1 MHYHGHTHANDD
13 EKHEHPI
20 ASRKQMLWAV
30 LLTGSFMLIEVV
42 GGLISGSLALLA
54 DAGHMLTDTA
64 ALLLAFYAMTLSAK
78 PADSKRT
85 FGYGRLQ
92 VLAAYTNGIF
102 LILLTAWIVWESIQR
117 FYEPNP
123 IQSTTMLIVAIL
135 GLIVNIVVFKVLHSA
150 SGSNIN
156 VRSAL
161 LHVLGDLLG
170 SVGAI
175 AAALIIWQWGLL
187 WVDPLLSVF
196 VSILILRSAYKIIK
210 DSSHIL
216 LEGKPQ
222 ELDTQQIRQDLM
234 ALDGVADIHHMHL
247 WSISEQEPLMTFH
260 ALLKDDYN
268 GDNMID
274 VMLEMLRTKHGL
286 IHATIQIEYSDCLEN
301 PDAVGCV
308 DTVLKGTV
316 SKDPVR
322 K

>member
-1 MHYHGHTHANDD
+1 MKSNHGHTHANDG
-13 EKHEHPI
+13 ESHQHPI

-30 LLTGSFMLIEVV
+30 LLTGSFMLVEVV
-42 GGLISGSLALLA
+42 GGLVSGSLALLA

-78 PADSKRT
+78 PADHKRT

-123 IQSTTMLIVAIL
+123 IQSTTMLIVAVL
-135 GLIVNIVVFKVLHSA
+135 GLIVNIVVFKILHSA

-175 AAALIIWQWGLL
+175 AAALIIWQWNIL
-187 WVDPLLSVF
+187 WVDPLLSLL
-196 VSILILRSAYKIIK
+196 VSVLILRSAYYVIK

-222 ELDTQQIRQDLM
+222 EMDTKQIRADLM
-234 ALDGVADIHHMHL
+234 ALDGVVDIHHMHL

-260 ALLKDDYN
+260 ALIKDDFN

-274 VMLEMLRTKHGL
+274 RMLEMLRKEHGL
-286 IHATIQIEYSDCLEN
+286 VHATIQIEYSNCQEDT
-301 PDAVGCV
+301 DAIVCV
-308 DTVLKGTV
+308 DTADITH
-316 SKDPVR
+316 
-322 K
+322 

>member
-1 MHYHGHTHANDD
+1 MHHHGHSHANDD
-13 EKHEHPI
+13 ENHERPV

-30 LLTGSFMLIEVV
+30 ILTSSFMFVEVV
-42 GGLISGSLALLA
+42 GGIISGSLALLA
-54 DAGHMLTDTA
+54 DAGHMLTDSA

-78 PADSKRT
+78 PADSQRT

-102 LILLTAWIVWESIQR
+102 LIGLTIWIVWESIQR

-123 IQSTTMLIVAIL
+123 IQSTTMLFVAIL

-161 LHVLGDLLG
+161 LHVIGDLLG

-175 AAALIIWQWGLL
+175 VAALIIWQWGLL
-187 WVDPLLSVF
+187 WVDPLLSIV
-196 VSILILRSAYKIIK
+196 VSMLILRSAYHVIK

-222 ELDTQQIRQDLM
+222 ELDTLKIREDLM
-234 ALDGVADIHHMHL
+234 ALEGVVDIHHMHL

-260 ALLKDDYN
+260 ALIKDDYE
-268 GDNMID
+268 GDTMID
-274 VMLEMLRTKHGL
+274 VMLEQLRVKHGL
-286 IHATIQIEYSDCLEN
+286 VHATIQIERTSCLEN
-301 PDAVGCV
+301 TDAVTCV
-308 DTVLKGTV
+308 DTAVK
-316 SKDPVR
+316 
-322 K
+322 

>member
-1 MHYHGHTHANDD
+1 MHHHGHSHANDD
-13 EKHEHPI
+13 ESHEHPI

-30 LLTGSFMLIEVV
+30 ILTGSFMLVEVV
-42 GGLISGSLALLA
+42 GGIISGSLALLA
-54 DAGHMLTDTA
+54 DAGHMLTDSA

-78 PADSKRT
+78 PADSQKT

-102 LILLTAWIVWESIQR
+102 LIGLTAWIVWESIQR

-123 IQSTTMLIVAIL
+123 IQSMTMLIVAVL
-135 GLIVNIVVFKVLHSA
+135 GLVVNIVVFKVLHSA

-156 VRSAL
+156 VRSAM

-187 WVDPLLSVF
+187 WVDPLLSIF
-196 VSILILRSAYKIIK
+196 VSILILRSAYYVIK

-222 ELDTQQIRQDLM
+222 ELDTQKIRKDLM
-234 ALDGVADIHHMHL
+234 ALEGVIDIHHMHL

-260 ALLKDDYN
+260 ALIKDGYE
-268 GDNMID
+268 GDSMID
-274 VMLEMLRTKHGL
+274 MMLEQLRVKHGL
-286 IHATIQIEYSDCLEN
+286 VHATIQIERSSCLEN
-301 PDAVGCV
+301 PDAVICV
-308 DTVLKGTV
+308 DTATK
-316 SKDPVR
+316 
-322 K
+322 

>member
-1 MHYHGHTHANDD
+1 MHHHGHSHANDD
-13 EKHEHPI
+13 EKHEHPVT
-20 ASRKQMLWAV
+20 SRKRMLWAV
-30 LLTGSFMLIEVV
+30 ILTASFMLVEVI
-42 GGLISGSLALLA
+42 GGLVSGSLALLA
-54 DAGHMLTDTA
+54 DAGHMLTDAA

-117 FYEPNP
+117 FYQPNP
-123 IQSTTMLIVAIL
+123 IQSTTMLIVAVL
-135 GLIVNIVVFKVLHSA
+135 GLLVNLVVFKILHSA
-150 SGSNIN
+150 SDSNIN

-175 AAALIIWQWGLL
+175 IAALIIWQWGIL
-187 WVDPLLSVF
+187 WVDPLLSIF
-196 VSILILRSAYKIIK
+196 VSVLILRSAYHVIK

-222 ELDTQQIRQDLM
+222 ELDNQQIRHDL
-234 ALDGVADIHHMHL
+234 LQIEGVLDIHHMHL

-260 ALLKDDYN
+260 ALIQEDFKGDD
-268 GDNMID
+268 MID
-274 VMLEMLRTKHGL
+274 VMLEVLRVKHGL
-286 IHATIQIEYSDCLEN
+286 IHATIQIERSNCVEN
-301 PDAVGCV
+301 TEAVACV
-308 DTVLKGTV
+308 DTAIK
-316 SKDPVR
+316 
-322 K
+322 

>member
-1 MHYHGHTHANDD
+1 MHHHGHSHANDD
-13 EKHEHPI
+13 EGHQHPV
-20 ASRKQMLWAV
+20 ASRKRMLWAV
-30 LLTGSFMLIEVV
+30 LLTGSFMLVEVI

-102 LILLTAWIVWESIQR
+102 LVLLTAWIVWESLQR
-117 FYEPNP
+117 FYEPSP
-123 IQSTTMLIVAIL
+123 IQSTTMLVVAIL

-150 SGSNIN
+150 SGHNIN

-161 LHVLGDLLG
+161 LHVIGDLLG

-175 AAALIIWQWGLL
+175 IAALIIWQWNIL
-187 WVDPLLSVF
+187 WVDPLLSLL
-196 VSILILRSAYKIIK
+196 VSVLILRSAYRIIK

-222 ELDTQQIRQDLM
+222 EMDTQQIRDDLM

-260 ALLKDDYN
+260 ALLKDDFN
-268 GDNMID
+268 GDAMID
-274 VMLEMLRTKHGL
+274 VMLELLKTQHG
-286 IHATIQIEYSDCLEN
+286 IVHATIQIEYSDCIEN

-308 DTVLKGTV
+308 DTAEKTL
-316 SKDPVR
+316 S
-322 K
+322 

>member
-1 MHYHGHTHANDD
+1 MHHHGHSHANDD
-13 EKHEHPI
+13 EGHQHPV
-20 ASRKQMLWAV
+20 ASRKRMLWAV
-30 LLTGSFMLIEVV
+30 LLTGSFMLVEVI

-64 ALLLAFYAMTLSAK
+64 ALLLAFYSMTLSAK

-102 LILLTAWIVWESIQR
+102 LVLLTAWIVWESLQR
-117 FYEPNP
+117 FYEPSP
-123 IQSTTMLIVAIL
+123 IQSTTMLVVAIL

-150 SGSNIN
+150 SGHNIN

-161 LHVLGDLLG
+161 LHVIGDLLG

-175 AAALIIWQWGLL
+175 IAALIIWQWNIL
-187 WVDPLLSVF
+187 WVDPLLSLL
-196 VSILILRSAYKIIK
+196 VSVLILRSAYRIIK

-222 ELDTQQIRQDLM
+222 EMDTQQIRDDLM

-260 ALLKDDYN
+260 ALLKDDFN
-268 GDNMID
+268 GDAMID
-274 VMLEMLRTKHGL
+274 VMLELLKTQHG
-286 IHATIQIEYSDCLEN
+286 IVHATIQIEYSDCIEN

-308 DTVLKGTV
+308 DTAEKTL
-316 SKDPVR
+316 S
-322 K
+322 

>member
-1 MHYHGHTHANDD
+1 MHHHGHSHANDD
-13 EKHEHPI
+13 EGHQHPV
-20 ASRKQMLWAV
+20 ASRKRMLWAV
-30 LLTGSFMLIEVV
+30 LLTGSFMLVEVI

-102 LILLTAWIVWESIQR
+102 LVLLTAWIVWESLQR
-117 FYEPNP
+117 FYEPSP
-123 IQSTTMLIVAIL
+123 IQSTTMLVVAIL

-150 SGSNIN
+150 SGHNIN

-161 LHVLGDLLG
+161 LHVIGDLLG

-175 AAALIIWQWGLL
+175 IAALIIWQWNIL
-187 WVDPLLSVF
+187 WVDPLLSLL
-196 VSILILRSAYKIIK
+196 VSMLILRSAYRIIK

-222 ELDTQQIRQDLM
+222 EMDTQQIRDDLM
-234 ALDGVADIHHMHL
+234 ALDGVADIHHIHL

-260 ALLKDDYN
+260 ALLKDDFN
-268 GDNMID
+268 GDAMID
-274 VMLEMLRTKHGL
+274 VMLELLRTQHG
-286 IHATIQIEYSDCLEN
+286 IVHATIQIEYSDCIEN

-308 DTVLKGTV
+308 DTAEKTL
-316 SKDPVR
+316 S
-322 K
+322 

>member
-1 MHYHGHTHANDD
+1 MHHHGHSHANDD
-13 EKHEHPI
+13 EGHHHPV

-30 LLTGSFMLIEVV
+30 ILTGSFMLVEVV

-54 DAGHMLTDTA
+54 DAGHMLTDAA

-78 PADSKRT
+78 PADSQRT

-102 LILLTAWIVWESIQR
+102 LIGLTIWIVWESIQR

-123 IQSTTMLIVAIL
+123 IQSATMLVVATL
-135 GLIVNIVVFKVLHSA
+135 GLIVNIVVFKILHSA

-156 VRSAL
+156 VRSAM

-175 AAALIIWQWGLL
+175 AAALIIWQWGIL
-187 WVDPLLSVF
+187 WVDPLLSIF
-196 VSILILRSAYKIIK
+196 VSVLILRSAYHVIK

-222 ELDTQQIRQDLM
+222 ELDTQQIHNDLM
-234 ALDGVADIHHMHL
+234 ALDGVVDIHHMHL

-260 ALLKDDYN
+260 ALIKDDYP
-268 GDNMID
+268 GDDMID
-274 VMLEMLRTKHGL
+274 VMLELLRVKHGL
-286 IHATIQIEYSDCLEN
+286 THATIQVERSNCVEN
-301 PDAVGCV
+301 TEAVACI
-308 DTVLKGTV
+308 DTATNPK
-316 SKDPVR
+316 
-322 K
+322 

>member
-1 MHYHGHTHANDD
+1 MHSHNHIHANDE
-13 EKHEHPI
+13 EKHEHPV
-20 ASRKQMLWAV
+20 ASRKHMLWAV
-30 LLTGSFMLIEVV
+30 LLTGSFMVVEVI

-64 ALLLAFYAMTLSAK
+64 ALLLAFYAMTFSAK
-78 PADSKRT
+78 PADHKRT

-102 LILLTAWIVWESIQR
+102 LIALTGWIVWESIQR

-123 IQSTTMLIVAIL
+123 IQSGTMLTVAVL
-135 GLIVNIVVFKVLHSA
+135 GLLVNIVVFKVLHSS

-175 AAALIIWQWGLL
+175 IAALIIWQWGLL
-187 WVDPLLSVF
+187 WVDPLLSIF
-196 VSILILRSAYKIIK
+196 VSILILRSAYHVIK

-222 ELDTQQIRQDLM
+222 EFDTQKIRQNLM
-234 ALDGVADIHHMHL
+234 ALDGVVDIHHMHL

-260 ALLKDDYN
+260 ALIRDQYD
-268 GDNMID
+268 GDRMID
-274 VMLEMLRTKHGL
+274 VMLKLLRKEHGL
-286 IHATIQIEYSDCLEN
+286 VHATIQIERSACLEEADWVN
-301 PDAVGCV
+301 CND
-308 DTVLKGTV
+308 K
-316 SKDPVR
+316 R
-322 K
+322 

>member
-1 MHYHGHTHANDD
+1 MHHHCHSHANDD
-13 EKHEHPI
+13 ENHEHPV

-30 LLTGSFMLIEVV
+30 ILTSSFMLVEVV
-42 GGLISGSLALLA
+42 GGIISGSLALLA
-54 DAGHMLTDTA
+54 DAGHMLTDSA

-78 PADSKRT
+78 PADSQRT

-102 LILLTAWIVWESIQR
+102 LIGLTIWIVWESIQR

-123 IQSTTMLIVAIL
+123 IQSTTMLFVAIL

-161 LHVLGDLLG
+161 LHVIGDLLG

-175 AAALIIWQWGLL
+175 VAALIIWQWGLL
-187 WVDPLLSVF
+187 WVDPLLSIV
-196 VSILILRSAYKIIK
+196 VSMLILRSAYHVIK

-222 ELDTQQIRQDLM
+222 ELDTLNIREDLM
-234 ALDGVADIHHMHL
+234 ALEGVVDIHHMHL

-260 ALLKDDYN
+260 ALIKDDYE
-268 GDNMID
+268 GDTMID
-274 VMLEMLRTKHGL
+274 VMLEQLRVKHGL
-286 IHATIQIEYSDCLEN
+286 VHATIQIERTSCLEN
-301 PDAVGCV
+301 TDAVTCV
-308 DTVLKGTV
+308 DTAVK
-316 SKDPVR
+316 
-322 K
+322 

>member
-1 MHYHGHTHANDD
+1 MHHHGHSHANDD
-13 EKHEHPI
+13 ENHEHPV

-30 LLTGSFMLIEVV
+30 ILTSSFMLVEVV
-42 GGLISGSLALLA
+42 GGIISGSLALLA
-54 DAGHMLTDTA
+54 DAGHMLTDSA

-78 PADSKRT
+78 PADSQRT

-102 LILLTAWIVWESIQR
+102 LIGLTIWIVWESIQR

-123 IQSTTMLIVAIL
+123 IQSTTMLFVAIL

-161 LHVLGDLLG
+161 LHVIGDLLG

-175 AAALIIWQWGLL
+175 VAALIIWQWGLL
-187 WVDPLLSVF
+187 WVDPLLSIV
-196 VSILILRSAYKIIK
+196 VSMLILRSAYHVIK

-222 ELDTQQIRQDLM
+222 ELDTLKIREDLM
-234 ALDGVADIHHMHL
+234 ALEGVVDIHHMHL

-260 ALLKDDYN
+260 ALIKDDYE
-268 GDNMID
+268 GDTMID
-274 VMLEMLRTKHGL
+274 VMLEQLRVKHGL
-286 IHATIQIEYSDCLEN
+286 VHATIQIERTSCLEN
-301 PDAVGCV
+301 TDAVTCV
-308 DTVLKGTV
+308 DTAVK
-316 SKDPVR
+316 
-322 K
+322 

>member
-1 MHYHGHTHANDD
+1 MHHHGHSHANDD
-13 EKHEHPI
+13 EAHHHPV

-30 LLTGSFMLIEVV
+30 ILTGSFMLVEVI

-54 DAGHMLTDTA
+54 DAGHMLTDAA

-78 PADSKRT
+78 PADSQRT

-102 LILLTAWIVWESIQR
+102 LIGLTVWIVWESIQR

-123 IQSTTMLIVAIL
+123 IQSTTMLIVAVL

-156 VRSAL
+156 VRSAM

-175 AAALIIWQWGLL
+175 AAALIIWQWGIL
-187 WVDPLLSVF
+187 WVDPLLSIF
-196 VSILILRSAYKIIK
+196 VSILILRSAYRVIK

-222 ELDTQQIRQDLM
+222 ELDTEQIRSDLM
-234 ALDGVADIHHMHL
+234 ELSGVVDVHHMHL

-260 ALLKDDYN
+260 ALIEDDFL
-268 GDNMID
+268 GDDMID
-274 VMLEMLRTKHGL
+274 VMLEMLRVKHGL
-286 IHATIQIEYSDCLEN
+286 THATIQIERSDCIEN
-301 PDAVGCV
+301 PDAVACI
-308 DTVLKGTV
+308 DTATEAK
-316 SKDPVR
+316 
-322 K
+322 

>member
-1 MHYHGHTHANDD
+1 MHHHGHSHANDD
-13 EKHEHPI
+13 EGHQHPV
-20 ASRKQMLWAV
+20 ASRKRMLWAV
-30 LLTGSFMLIEVV
+30 LLTGSFMLVEVI

-102 LILLTAWIVWESIQR
+102 LVLLTAWIVWESLQR
-117 FYEPNP
+117 FYEPSP
-123 IQSTTMLIVAIL
+123 IQSTTMLVVAIL

-150 SGSNIN
+150 SGHNIN

-161 LHVLGDLLG
+161 LHVIGDLLG

-175 AAALIIWQWGLL
+175 IAALIIWQWNIL
-187 WVDPLLSVF
+187 WVDPLLSLL
-196 VSILILRSAYKIIK
+196 VSMLILRSAYRIIK

-222 ELDTQQIRQDLM
+222 EMDTQQIRDDLM

-260 ALLKDDYN
+260 ALLKDDFN
-268 GDNMID
+268 GDAMID
-274 VMLEMLRTKHGL
+274 VMLELLKTQHG
-286 IHATIQIEYSDCLEN
+286 IVHATIQIEYSDCIEN

-308 DTVLKGTV
+308 DTAEKTL
-316 SKDPVR
+316 S
-322 K
+322 

>member
-1 MHYHGHTHANDD
+1 MQPHGHTHANDD
-13 EKHEHPI
+13 KNHEHPV
-20 ASRKQMLWAV
+20 ASRKHMLWAV
-30 LLTGSFMLIEVV
+30 MLTGGFMLIEVI

-78 PADSKRT
+78 PADHKRT

-92 VLAAYTNGIF
+92 VLAAYTNGMF
-102 LILLTAWIVWESIQR
+102 LILLTGWIVWESIQR

-123 IQSTTMLIVAIL
+123 IKSGTMLTVAIL
-135 GLIVNIVVFKVLHSA
+135 GLLVNILVFKVLHRS

-175 AAALIIWQWGLL
+175 IAALIIWQWGLL
-187 WVDPLLSVF
+187 WVDPLLSIF
-196 VSILILRSAYKIIK
+196 VSMLILRSAYYVIK

-222 ELDTQQIRQDLM
+222 ELDTQEIREQLM
-234 ALDGVADIHHMHL
+234 ALDGVLDIHHMHL

-260 ALLKDDYN
+260 ALIHDQYD
-268 GDNMID
+268 GDRMID
-274 VMLEMLRTKHGL
+274 VMLKLLRKEHGL
-286 IHATIQIEYSDCLEN
+286 NHATIQIERSACLEDSELVTCN
-301 PDAVGCV
+301 G
-308 DTVLKGTV
+308 KM
-316 SKDPVR
+316 K